1 MAIKANIIVDQGTDF
16 YTAIN
21 LVDDDE
27 NILNLTGYTSN
38 GQIRKTYTSSNA
50 VNFGI
55 NLQTSNGIVEL
66 TLTKVQSANLV
77 AGRYVYDVVLTNANV
92 SSRIIEGVVT
102 VTPRVTQ

>member
-55 NLQTSNGIVEL
+55 NLQASNGIVEL